1 MVLKAKGKFIDTSSI
16 ECLLTQ
22 GEKYSDKIH
31 FVLPI
36 INNDVDIS
44 GCIFALRTVASEGS
58 MTETILTAEQR
69 DDDLLLTW
77 DVPETVTAVPGM
89 LQMELVG
96 SRGTDIIIKY
106 KMPAVYVKAAIMG
119 DHLPVPDVID
129 EKLAEMNTILAQAEA
144 KINEAKMIAASV
156 DSTLTMAGQAAEA
169 KAVGDI
175 ISAINNEITAART
188 SSISCEEYSNLQER
202 LESDFSYLKKV
213 MKSVEAIS
221 SYVVVDIENGD
232 NTDSEWYAD
241 DTLRITG
248 IGSIDAGAFE
258 KRNDFGALEIDI
270 GGDVGTGA
278 FGACEILNIATVNC
292 AKICNKAFMGCPR
305 LGVITI
311 GTNVQE
317 IGTSILEMC
326 AFYISAGIRIMYAGT
341 IDQWNAIT
349 KADNWIGNGTI
360 IADNIVI
367 CADGTVEV

>member
-1 MVLKAKGKFIDTSSI
+1 MILKAKGKFIDTSPI

-69 DDDLLLTW
+69 DDDLILTW

-129 EKLAEMNTILAQAEA
+129 EKLAEMNAILAQAEA
-144 KINEAKMIAASV
+144 KINEA
-156 DSTLTMAGQAAEA
+156 
-169 KAVGDI
+169 VGDK

-188 SSISCEEYSNLQER
+188 SSISGEEYNNLQER

-221 SYVVVDIENGD
+221 SYVVVDIEKGD

-248 IGSIDAGAFE
+248 IGSIDARAFE
-258 KRNDFGALEIDI
+258 KRNDFGAVEIDI

-278 FGACEILNIATVNC
+278 FGACEILNTAAVNC
-292 AKICNKAFMGCPR
+292 AKICDNAFRSCPR
-305 LGVITI
+305 LNTITI
-311 GTNVQE
+311 GTDVKE
-317 IGTSILEMC
+317 IGARVLEMC
-326 AFYISAGIRIMYAGT
+326 AFYISAGVRIMYAGT
-341 IDQWNAIT
+341 IDQWNSIT
-349 KADNWIGNGTI
+349 KADNWIGDVTAVAG
-360 IADNIVI
+360 NIVT
-367 CADGTVEV
+367 CTDGTVEV